1 MAITKLGASHLASD
15 GYDVQR
21 TNNFEFVL
29 SGLGNITK
37 NANHAESIKL
47 AVDGAFL
54 PAEDSSVQELAYSNT
69 SVKVAGTTTYGSGTL
84 TLKDLISEKSNIEDI
99 VRLWRKAVY
108 DPDTDKVGLAFNYK
122 IDARVVQ
129 YAPDGTMERTW
140 KLMGCWPT
148 SVDYGQLQYG
158 SGGAAKTISVGI
170 AYDKAVR
177 VF

>member
-21 TNNFEFVL
+21 TNNFEFVI
-29 SGLGNITK
+29 SGLGSLTG
-37 NANHAESIKL
+37 NANDARSITL

-54 PAEDSSVQELAYSNT
+54 PSEDSSVQELAYSNT

-84 TLKDLISEKSNIEDI
+84 VLKDLISAGGDIEKIL
-99 VRLWRKAVY
+99 VKWRKAVY

-122 IDARVVQ
+122 IDARIVQ

-140 KLMGCWPT
+140 KLLGCFPS

-158 SGGAAKTISVGI
+158 SGGAVKTVSVGI
-170 AYDKAVR
+170 QYDKAIR
-177 VF
+177 L